1 MSGKGGG
8 RAKITHTKNR
18 LCLQNRRV
26 LHHSDKIRLQKS
38 TDLRGLLFAANILK
52 LAELRDTLWVP
63 SGFSREG
70 PDEPA
75 NAVFSAFPGPF
86 FSVFQERVQEDMS
99 TIPEWGSHPVK
110 LRIY

>member
-1 MSGKGGG
+1 MGGNAAA
-8 RAKITHTKNR
+8 RAKNTHTKNR

-26 LHHSDKIRLQKS
+26 LYHSDKIWLQKS

-52 LAELRDTLWVP
+52 LAELCDTLWMP

-75 NAVFSAFPGPF
+75 NAVFRPSLGHFSPF
-86 FSVFQERVQEDMS
+86 SRSESRK
-99 TIPEWGSHPVK
+99 I
-110 LRIY
+110 

>member
-1 MSGKGGG
+1 MCGKAEA
-8 RAKITHTKNR
+8 RANNTHTKKR
-18 LCLQNRRV
+18 LCLRNRRV
-26 LHHSDKIRLQKS
+26 LYHSDKIRLQKS

-75 NAVFSAFPGPF
+75 NAVFRPSLGH
-86 FSVFQERVQEDMS
+86 FSPLPRSESRK
-99 TIPEWGSHPVK
+99 T
-110 LRIY
+110 